1 MPNSTSLTKDDLR
14 LFSKNITSILIL
26 ADKNAIELYRT
37 GSISRSEKLTL
48 DKQRDALEES
58 LREIQRELGNM
69 LLNEVLETNKS
80 SPLQIILEETERVE
94 KTIADITNFKDF
106 LGEVQKAID
115 MAVKVVDVLVAGG
128 VLPLPLL

>member
-1 MPNSTSLTKDDLR
+1 MSNSTSLTKDDLR

-48 DKQRDALEES
+48 DKQRDALEVA

>member
-94 KTIADITNFKDF
+94 ITIADITNFKDF